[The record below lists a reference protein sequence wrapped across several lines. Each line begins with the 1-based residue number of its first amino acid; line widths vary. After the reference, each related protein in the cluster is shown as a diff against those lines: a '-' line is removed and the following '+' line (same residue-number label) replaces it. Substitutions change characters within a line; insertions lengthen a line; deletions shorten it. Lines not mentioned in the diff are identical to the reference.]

1 MIDSKKLQTYE
12 KKVTEKYAGLTD
24 AELYMLYSGLG
35 RRYKAL
41 TKVKSA
47 DTKTV
52 RPGAISIGTDL
63 MEMITVM
70 NIRGLGSKINFVIGG
85 E

>member
-24 AELYMLYSGLG
+24 AELYMLFSGLG
-35 RRYKAL
+35 RRYKEL
-41 TKVKSA
+41 TKVKPE
-47 DTKTV
+47 DGTV
-52 RPGAISIGTDL
+52 RPGAIAIGTDL

-70 NIRGLGSKINFVIGG
+70 NKRGLGSKINFVIGG
-85 E
+85 K